1 MRSATRAEPVPGAWQ
16 GWPTLLRQALGY
28 LATGGLA
35 AVVDIGGFH
44 LLAPRFAGVLLP
56 AALSFVLAAIVNY
69 SLSSLWVYRRPWRS
83 ARRAALFGLF
93 ALVGLAINAGAT
105 WALASWLPIHP
116 TLAKTGGVGIAF
128 GVNFLMNTFIVFRPA
143 DAPPRG

>member
-1 MRSATRAEPVPGAWQ
+1 MRSAANAEPMPAGRQ
-16 GWPTLLRQALGY
+16 GLPTLVRQGLGY

-44 LLAPRFAGVLLP
+44 LLEPRLGGVLLP
-56 AALSFVLAAIVNY
+56 AALSFVVAAIVNY
-69 SLSSLWVYRRPWRS
+69 SLSSLWVYRRRWRS

-93 ALVGLAINAGAT
+93 ALVGLAINSGAT
-105 WALASWLPIHP
+105 WALATWLPIHP

-128 GVNFLMNTFIVFRPA
+128 LANFLMNTFIVFRDGDHRSPS
-143 DAPPRG
+143 